1 MEVVEEDSEEVM
13 ATAMVKTRIG
23 SQLRRFIN
31 NKSRSLTMSI
41 DLPSPPPLRLINLR
55 YLNLFKLL
63 FHPLRQRDQLPH
75 LDLKSQ
81 LSFLILQTVQLL
93 PLMPRDLLTLSSYHP
108 L

>member
-41 DLPSPPPLRLINLR
+41 DLPSPPPLLW
-55 YLNLFKLL
+55 FEV
-63 FHPLRQRDQLPH
+63 F
-75 LDLKSQ
+75 
-81 LSFLILQTVQLL
+81 
-93 PLMPRDLLTLSSYHP
+93 
-108 L
+108 